1 MCNTNGVVAAA
12 RRHVTDLGS
21 SLGGLAAPLR
31 DCNVFRC
38 FSRCLLPRSES
49 STKVTATDLLRSTDQ
64 MASRRD
70 PRDDDS
76 PSRLPK
82 FLSVSGEALDFD
94 FDHGFMAYGVVRR
107 ARDRK
112 VVNRTDKHA
121 IVALKQVRIFD
132 EDRSNGIPIT
142 AVREI
147 FLLRDL
153 KHRNV
158 VRVLDIAVG
167 DDLHDIYMVMEY
179 AEQDLANLL
188 DYARVKYSQ
197 SEVKCLAKQL
207 FEGLEYL
214 HDRNVI
220 HRDIKASNL
229 LLTAKG
235 ILKIADFGLAREYSS
250 RPLTPHVVTVWYRSP
265 ELLFGASRYTPAVD
279 IWAAGMVIGEIIK
292 QVPLCPG
299 ENEIEQL
306 NKIAQLLGVP
316 NDRIWPKIHTMP
328 GYHAMK
334 YRIQNPQRQN
344 QLEIHFLGLTTS
356 ATVNLLNACLT
367 YDPDKRITA
376 RQALSHE
383 FFREHPP
390 PKEPAL
396 LPTFP
401 ESRNS
406 NSGNDGPADTISIHG
421 KRAGGYSE
429 ASASANSNSGYVF
442 DFDGHFGN
450 MPQKKRHRHG

>member
-1 MCNTNGVVAAA
+1 
-12 RRHVTDLGS
+12 
-21 SLGGLAAPLR
+21 
-31 DCNVFRC
+31 
-38 FSRCLLPRSES
+38 
-49 STKVTATDLLRSTDQ
+49 

-70 PRDDDS
+70 RDDRDREES

-82 FLSVSGEALDFD
+82 FMSITGETLDLDLPRHFLGKCRHID
-94 FDHGFMAYGVVRR
+94 EFESLNQLGEGTYGVVRR

-112 VVNRTDKHA
+112 ASSRNDKYA
-121 IVALKQVRIFD
+121 IVALKQVRISD
-132 EDRSNGIPIT
+132 DDRNNGIPIT
-142 AVREI
+142 ALREI

-167 DDLHDIYMVMEY
+167 DELHDVHMVMEY

-188 DYARVKYSQ
+188 DNARAKYSQ

-214 HDRNVI
+214 HERNVI

-229 LLTAKG
+229 LLTSKG
-235 ILKIADFGLAREYSS
+235 ILKIADFGLAREFSH
-250 RPLTPHVVTVWYRSP
+250 RPLTPHVVTVWYRAP
-265 ELLFGASRYTPAVD
+265 ELLFGATRYTPAVD

-306 NKIAQLLGVP
+306 NKIATLLGVP

-328 GYHAMK
+328 NYHNMK
-334 YRIQNPQRQN
+334 YRIQNPNQRQN
-344 QLEIHFLGLTTS
+344 KLETMFLGITS
-356 ATVNLLNACLT
+356 TATVNLINECLT

-376 RQALSHE
+376 RRALSHE
-383 FFREHPP
+383 YFRENPP
-390 PKEPAL
+390 PKEPSL

-401 ESRNS
+401 ESRNNTDGS
-406 NSGNDGPADTISIHG
+406 NDTISVHG
-421 KRAGGYSE
+421 KRAGGYGDQSG
-429 ASASANSNSGYVF
+429 SSSGYVF
-442 DFDGHFGN
+442 DFDGHFGG
-450 MPQKKRHRHG
+450 MPPKKRRHG